1 MPDIRLGQLDMDPR
15 EKKGPLLLKY
25 NSVTALPIAEYLLP
39 VSFDKEGI
47 LGSLFVSYRTL
58 RVNWVDDLTFF
69 RIIMWASTG
78 AWEEVMNDCCWGSSS
93 PKDCITTNSWLH
105 SCQRG
110 KKMYEWTVFS
120 RFSFKQVWFWHKW
133 PFWGKSYFKVLQVS
147 RGDLLHLRH
156 SMYCTMI
163 CLRHRKSNH
172 FNFRW
177 CKKYSGVKGDRFTH
191 GYLPSSVLHEFG
203 LCSPICQI
211 FSPDWVLFFY
221 PHASHHSMNMVC

>member
-1 MPDIRLGQLDMDPR
+1 MPER
-15 EKKGPLLLKY
+15 E
-25 NSVTALPIAEYLLP
+25 
-39 VSFDKEGI
+39 
-47 LGSLFVSYRTL
+47 
-58 RVNWVDDLTFF
+58 
-69 RIIMWASTG
+69 
-78 AWEEVMNDCCWGSSS
+78 
-93 PKDCITTNSWLH
+93 
-105 SCQRG
+105 
-110 KKMYEWTVFS
+110 KMYEWTVFS
-120 RFSFKQVWFWHKW
+120 RFSLKQVWFWHKW

-221 PHASHHSMNMVC
+221 PHASHHSKASVLVWRTWYANWVQYVPAFILSQLGVWLMAMNL